1 MKEVDQHC
9 SSQFESIFWEFPSG
23 LVVKTSAFHCRG
35 HGFDP
40 WLGTRIL
47 LAFQL
52 GQKKKKEKNLKA
64 FSNCSYQLG
73 GLELSLQSET
83 KRKVKSDCPCIT
95 IGLFEAMNAVV
106 SLKPYD
112 VDELASL
119 WV

>member
-1 MKEVDQHC
+1 MQGGMGLIPGWELGSYMPF
-9 SSQFESIFWEFPSG
+9 SS
-23 LVVKTSAFHCRG
+23 V
-35 HGFDP
+35 
-40 WLGTRIL
+40 
-47 LAFQL
+47 
-52 GQKKKKEKNLKA
+52 KKKKEKNLKA
-64 FSNCSYQLG
+64 FSNCSYQPG